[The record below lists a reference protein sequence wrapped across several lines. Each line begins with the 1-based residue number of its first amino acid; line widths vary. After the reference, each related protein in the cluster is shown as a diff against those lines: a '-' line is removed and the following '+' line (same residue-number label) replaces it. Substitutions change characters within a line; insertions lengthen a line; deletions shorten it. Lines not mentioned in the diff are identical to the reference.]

1 MGDQTV
7 VQMRE
12 ITKGVSAAGNIVE
25 RYLIRVL
32 GPLGKKIAEASQ
44 VGRVMALLGV
54 ITIVVSLSLMFTD
67 ATWVKMSQ
75 SKGRHFV
82 NITYEQKGYG
92 YVFLAGLGLFGVG
105 MMQKKGKLS
114 LARDR
119 KRGQ

>member
-25 RYLIRVL
+25 RYLIRLL

-54 ITIVVSLSLMFTD
+54 ITVVVSLSLIFTN

-75 SKGRHFV
+75 SKGRQFV

-92 YVFLAGLGLFGVG
+92 YVFLAGLGLFGAG
-105 MMQKKGKLS
+105 MMQKKGK
-114 LARDR
+114 
-119 KRGQ
+119 

>member
-12 ITKGVSAAGNIVE
+12 VTKGMGAAGNIVE

-32 GPLGKKIAEASQ
+32 GHIGKKIAEASQ

-54 ITIVVSLSLMFTD
+54 VTVIVSLALIFTD
-67 ATWVKMSQ
+67 ATWFKV
-75 SKGRHFV
+75 SKSRGRQFV

-92 YVFLAGLGLFGVG
+92 VAFLAGLGLFGVG
-105 MMQKKGKLS
+105 VMQKKGK
-114 LARDR
+114 
-119 KRGQ
+119 

>member
-25 RYLIRVL
+25 RYLTRVL

-54 ITIVVSLSLMFTD
+54 ITVIVSLSLIFTN
-67 ATWVKMSQ
+67 ATWVKTSR
-75 SKGRHFV
+75 SKGRQFV

-105 MMQKKGKLS
+105 MMQKKGK
-114 LARDR
+114 
-119 KRGQ
+119 

>member
-12 ITKGVSAAGNIVE
+12 ITKGMGAAGNIVE

-44 VGRVMALLGV
+44 VGRVMSLLGV
-54 ITIVVSLSLMFTD
+54 ITVVVSLALIYTD
-67 ATWVKMSQ
+67 ATWFKMSQ
-75 SKGRHFV
+75 SKGRQFV

-92 YVFLAGLGLFGVG
+92 VAFLAGLGLFGVG
-105 MMQKKGKLS
+105 MMQKKGK
-114 LARDR
+114 
-119 KRGQ
+119 

>member
-12 ITKGVSAAGNIVE
+12 ITKGMGAAGNIVE

-32 GPLGKKIAEASQ
+32 GPLGEKIAEASR

-54 ITIVVSLSLMFTD
+54 VTVVVSLALIFTD
-67 ATWVKMSQ
+67 ATWFKMSR
-75 SKGRHFV
+75 SKGRQFV

-92 YVFLAGLGLFGVG
+92 ASFLAGLGLFAVG
-105 MMQKKGKLS
+105 MTQKK
-114 LARDR
+114 R
-119 KRGQ
+119 K

>member
-12 ITKGVSAAGNIVE
+12 VTKGMGAAGNIVE

-32 GPLGKKIAEASQ
+32 GPIGKKIAEASK

-54 ITIVVSLSLMFTD
+54 VTVVVSLALIFTD
-67 ATWVKMSQ
+67 ATWFKV
-75 SKGRHFV
+75 SKSRGRQFV

-92 YVFLAGLGLFGVG
+92 VALLAGLGLFGVG
-105 MMQKKGKLS
+105 VLQKKGK
-114 LARDR
+114 
-119 KRGQ
+119 

>member
-54 ITIVVSLSLMFTD
+54 ITVIVSLSLIFTN
-67 ATWVKMSQ
+67 ATWVKTSR
-75 SKGRHFV
+75 SKGRQFV

-92 YVFLAGLGLFGVG
+92 YVFVAGLGLFGVG
-105 MMQKKGKLS
+105 MMQKKGK
-114 LARDR
+114 
-119 KRGQ
+119 

>member
-12 ITKGVSAAGNIVE
+12 ITKGVGAAGNIVE

-44 VGRVMALLGV
+44 VGRVMALAGV
-54 ITIVVSLSLMFTD
+54 ITVVVSLSLIFTN
-67 ATWVKMSQ
+67 ATWFKMSQ
-75 SKGRHFV
+75 SKGRQFV

-92 YVFLAGLGLFGVG
+92 YVLAAGLGLFGVG
-105 MMQKKGKLS
+105 MMQKKGK
-114 LARDR
+114 
-119 KRGQ
+119 

>member
-12 ITKGVSAAGNIVE
+12 ITKGMGAAGNIVE

-32 GPLGKKIAEASQ
+32 GPVGRKIAEASQ

-54 ITIVVSLSLMFTD
+54 ITVIVSFALIFTD
-67 ATWVKMSQ
+67 ATWFKQSQ
-75 SKGRHFV
+75 SKGRQFV

-92 YVFLAGLGLFGVG
+92 YAFFAGLGLFGVG
-105 MMQKKGKLS
+105 MMQRKGK
-114 LARDR
+114 
-119 KRGQ
+119 